1 MSHHPGRF
9 RVQGAWLL
17 GAAMLAAAALAP
29 ATEIDGVAS
38 RVGFSLQTRWGQV
51 LEGRFPT
58 VHGEVSELPDGRH
71 QVRLLLSTRDVEIL
85 DHPGYTR
92 FTRGGGFF
100 DSDHWPQVEFL
111 SDAYAPALLQQGGS
125 LAGTLRIR
133 GVHRREAFL
142 IRPAACAHP
151 GLDCDVVASGSIH
164 RSNYGMDRW
173 KFAVSENVGFSL
185 RMRVRR
191 DGGA

>member
-1 MSHHPGRF
+1 M
-9 RVQGAWLL
+9 QGAWLL
-17 GAAMLAAAALAP
+17 GATMLAVAELAF

-38 RVGFSLQTRWGQV
+38 RVGFSLKTRWGQV
-51 LEGRFPT
+51 LDGRFPT

-71 QVRLLLSTRDVEIL
+71 QVRLLLSTRDVEIVG
-85 DHPGYTR
+85 HPGYTR

-111 SDAYAPALLQQGGS
+111 SDAYAPALLQQGGA
-125 LAGTLRIR
+125 LTGTLRIR
-133 GVHRREAFL
+133 GIHRREAFQ
-142 IRPAACAHP
+142 IRPAGCARP
-151 GLDCDVVASGSIH
+151 GLECDVVASGTIR

-173 KFAVSENVGFSL
+173 KFAVSEDVGFSL
-185 RMRVRR
+185 RMRVRG